1 MKKTPLRGFFRKKSF
16 FRNINTIFTFVLLLT
31 AEKHIIIYLLNRL

>member
-1 MKKTPLRGFFRKKSF
+1 MKKNAFAGLFPQKEL

>member
-1 MKKTPLRGFFRKKSF
+1 MKKNAFAGFSRKKSF